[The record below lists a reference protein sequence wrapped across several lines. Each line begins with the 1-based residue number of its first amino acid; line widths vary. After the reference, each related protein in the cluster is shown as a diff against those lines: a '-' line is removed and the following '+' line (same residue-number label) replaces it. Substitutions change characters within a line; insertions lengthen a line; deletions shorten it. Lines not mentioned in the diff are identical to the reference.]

1 MNYNKPISGKLMFNA
16 LRDKDVIVIA
26 INVRIKHCLRG
37 VMEAA
42 KEADAAIIFEIA
54 KSEIGYTAQPPE
66 EYANY
71 VKEIAHKIDF
81 NTPYCIH
88 GDHITIPEN
97 TLGAIKSAEDIIKK
111 EVEAGFT
118 SFAIDASH
126 NFDLNAELTREQL
139 ADNIKITTRIAKLI
153 KKLMAEKGKKREDYG
168 LEVEVGEIGKVDPE
182 TGEQELTT
190 VDEAVTFIK
199 ALNENGV
206 YPDLIATNNGT
217 VHGNIYDE
225 EGNIIP
231 ILGID
236 AVRTREIA
244 SSIAPLGVKIA
255 QHGITGTPLKLM
267 HKLIDAGIV
276 KGNVAT
282 NFQDIAIENMSPELA
297 KRMADWTM
305 KNYAEKVRAKKPK
318 ISDREIIGKNIKYA
332 IKVFKHE
339 IEEIDDEYKQKISDA
354 SKKSATEF
362 IEAFNG
368 KGSGQIV
375 KDYIRNIKK

>member
-1 MNYNKPISGKLMFNA
+1 MNYNNPISGRIIFNA
-16 LRDKDVIVIA
+16 LKNKDVIAMAV
-26 INVRIKHCLRG
+26 NVRIKHCLWG

-42 KEADAAIIFEIA
+42 KEVDAAIIFEIA

-71 VKEIAHKIDF
+71 VKEIAHEIDF

-97 TLGAIKSAEDIIKK
+97 ALEAIKSAEDIIKK

-126 NFDLNAELTREQL
+126 NFNIEAETTREQL
-139 ADNIKITTRIAKLI
+139 TDNIEITTRIAKLI
-153 KKLMAEKGKKREDYG
+153 KRLMAEKGKTREDYG
-168 LEVEVGEIGKVDPE
+168 LEVEVGEIGKIDSE

-206 YPDLIATNNGT
+206 YPDLIAINNGT

-236 AVRTREIA
+236 DARTREIA
-244 SSIAPLGVKIA
+244 NSIAPLGVKIA
-255 QHGITGTPLKLM
+255 QHGITGTPLELI

-282 NFQDIAIENMSPELA
+282 NFQDIAIENMPPELA
-297 KRMADWTM
+297 KRMADWTI
-305 KNYAEKVRAKKPK
+305 KNYAEKVRAKKPG
-318 ISDREIIGKNIKYA
+318 ISEREIIGKNIKYA
-332 IKVFKHE
+332 IKVFKQE

-354 SKKSATEF
+354 SKKSAAEF

>member
-16 LRDKDVIVIA
+16 LRDKDVVA
-26 INVRIKHCLRG
+26 MAVNVRIRHCLRG

-97 TLGAIKSAEDIIKK
+97 TLEAIKSAEDIIKK

-126 NFDLNAELTREQL
+126 NFNIEAETTREQL
-139 ADNIKITTRIAKLI
+139 ADNIEITTRIAKLI
-153 KKLMAEKGKKREDYG
+153 KRLMAEKGKTREDYG
-168 LEVEVGEIGKVDPE
+168 LEVEVGEIGKIDPE

-206 YPDLIATNNGT
+206 YPDLIAINNGT

-231 ILGID
+231 ILGIND
-236 AVRTREIA
+236 ARTREIA
-244 SSIAPLGVKIA
+244 NSIAPFGVKIA
-255 QHGITGTPLKLM
+255 QHGITGTPLEMM

-282 NFQDIAIENMSPELA
+282 NFQNIAIENMPPELA

-305 KNYAEKVRAKKPK
+305 ENYAEKVRAKKPG
-318 ISDREIIGKNIKYA
+318 ISDREIIGTNIKYA

>member
-1 MNYNKPISGKLMFNA
+1 MNYNKAISGKLMFNA
-16 LRDKDVIVIA
+16 LRDKDVIAMAV
-26 INVRIKHCLRG
+26 NVRIRHCLRG

-54 KSEIGYTAQPPE
+54 KSEIGYTAQPPK

-97 TLGAIKSAEDIIKK
+97 TLEAIKSAEDIIKK

-126 NFDLNAELTREQL
+126 NFNIEAETTREQL
-139 ADNIKITTRIAKLI
+139 ADNIDITTRIAKLI
-153 KKLMAEKGKKREDYG
+153 KRLMAEKGKTREDYG
-168 LEVEVGEIGKVDPE
+168 LEVEVGEIGKIDPE

-206 YPDLIATNNGT
+206 YPDLIAVNNGT
-217 VHGNIYDE
+217 VHGNIYDK

-236 AVRTREIA
+236 DARTREIA
-244 SSIAPLGVKIA
+244 NSIAPFGVKIA
-255 QHGITGTPLKLM
+255 QHGITGTPLEMM

-282 NFQDIAIENMSPELA
+282 NFQNIAIENMPPELA
-297 KRMADWTM
+297 KRMQNWTM
-305 KNYAEKVRAKKPK
+305 ENFAEKVRTKKPG

-339 IEEIDDEYKQKISDA
+339 IEEIDNEYKQKISGA
-354 SKKSATEF
+354 SKKSSSEF

-375 KDYIRNIKK
+375 RDYIKNLK

>member
-1 MNYNKPISGKLMFNA
+1 MNYNNPISGRIIFDA
-16 LRDKDVIVIA
+16 LKEKNVIA
-26 INVRIKHCLRG
+26 MAVNVRIKHCLRG

-54 KSEIGYTAQPPE
+54 KSEIGYTDQSPE

-71 VKEIAHKIDF
+71 IKEIADRIDF

-88 GDHITIPEN
+88 ADHITIPEN
-97 TLGAIKSAEDIIKK
+97 TPEAIKSAEDIIRK

-126 NFDLNAELTREQL
+126 NFDLNAESTREQL

-153 KKLMAEKGKKREDYG
+153 EKLMAEKGKKREDYG
-168 LEVEVGEIGKVDPE
+168 LEVEVGEIGKIDPE

-199 ALNENGV
+199 ALNENAV

-255 QHGITGTPLKLM
+255 QHGITGTPLELI

-282 NFQDIAIENMSPELA
+282 NFQNIAIENMQPELA
-297 KRMADWTM
+297 KRMQNWTM
-305 KNYAEKVRAKKPK
+305 KNYADKVRAKKPG
-318 ISDREIIGKNIKYA
+318 ISDIEIIGKNIKYA
-332 IKVFKHE
+332 IKVFKQE
-339 IEEIDDEYKQKISDA
+339 IEEVDNEYKQKISDA

-375 KDYIRNIKK
+375 RDYIKNIKK

>member
-1 MNYNKPISGKLMFNA
+1 MNYNNPISGKIIFNA
-16 LRDKDVIVIA
+16 LEGKNVIA
-26 INVRIKHCLRG
+26 MAVNVRIRHCLRG

-54 KSEIGYTAQPPE
+54 KSEIGYTDQSPE

-71 VKEIAHKIDF
+71 VKEIADRIDF

-88 GDHITIPEN
+88 GDHIAISEN
-97 TLGAIKSAEDIIKK
+97 TPEAIKSAEDIVRK

-139 ADNIKITTRIAKLI
+139 ADNIEITTRIAKLI
-153 KKLMAEKGKKREDYG
+153 EKLMAEKGKTREDYG
-168 LEVEVGEIGKVDPE
+168 LEVEVGEIGKIDPE

-231 ILGID
+231 ILSID

-244 SSIAPLGVKIA
+244 NSIAPLGVQIA
-255 QHGITGTPLKLM
+255 QHGITGTPLELM
-267 HKLIDAGIV
+267 NKLIDAGIV

-282 NFQDIAIENMSPELA
+282 NFQNIAIENMQPELA
-297 KRMADWTM
+297 KKMSDWTIE
-305 KNYAEKVRAKKPK
+305 NFAEKVRAKKPE

-332 IKVFKHE
+332 IKVFKKE
-339 IEEIDDEYKQKISDA
+339 IEEIDNEYKQKIANA
-354 SKKSATEF
+354 SKKSASEF

-375 KDYIRNIKK
+375 RDYIKNLK

>member
-16 LRDKDVIVIA
+16 LRDKDVIAMAV
-26 INVRIKHCLRG
+26 NVRIRHCLHG

-54 KSEIGYTAQPPE
+54 KSETGYTAQSPE

-81 NTPYCIH
+81 N
-88 GDHITIPEN
+88 N
-97 TLGAIKSAEDIIKK
+97 LN
-111 EVEAGFT
+111 VE
-118 SFAIDASH
+118 S
-126 NFDLNAELTREQL
+126 TREQL
-139 ADNIKITTRIAKLI
+139 ADNIEITTRIAKLI
-153 KKLMAEKGKKREDYG
+153 EKLMVEKGKKREDYG
-168 LEVEVGEIGKVDPE
+168 LEVEVGEIGKIDPE

-199 ALNENGV
+199 TLNENGV

-236 AVRTREIA
+236 DARTREIA
-244 SSIAPLGVKIA
+244 NSIAPLGVKIA
-255 QHGITGTPLKLM
+255 QHGITGTPLELI

-282 NFQDIAIENMSPELA
+282 NFQNIAIENMQPELA

-305 KNYAEKVRAKKPK
+305 ENFAEKVRAKKPE

-332 IKVFKHE
+332 IKVFKKE
-339 IEEIDDEYKQKISDA
+339 IEEIDDEYKQKIADA
-354 SKKSATEF
+354 SKKSSSAF

-375 KDYIRNIKK
+375 RDYIRNL

>member
-1 MNYNKPISGKLMFNA
+1 MNYNNPISGRIIFDA
-16 LRDKDVIVIA
+16 LKDKNVIA
-26 INVRIKHCLRG
+26 MAVNVRIKHCLRG

-54 KSEIGYTAQPPE
+54 KSEIGYTDQSPE
-66 EYANY
+66 EYTNY
-71 VKEIAHKIDF
+71 IKEIADRIDF

-88 GDHITIPEN
+88 ADHITIPEN
-97 TLGAIKSAEDIIKK
+97 TPEAIKSAEDIIRK

-126 NFDLNAELTREQL
+126 NFDLNAESTREQL

-153 KKLMAEKGKKREDYG
+153 EKLMVEKGKKREDYG
-168 LEVEVGEIGKVDPE
+168 LEVEVGEIGKIDPE
-182 TGEQELTT
+182 TGKQELTT

-231 ILGID
+231 ILSID

-244 SSIAPLGVKIA
+244 NSIAPLGVKIA
-255 QHGITGTPLKLM
+255 QHGITGTPLELM

-282 NFQDIAIENMSPELA
+282 NFQNIAIENMQPELA
-297 KRMADWTM
+297 KRMQNWTM
-305 KNYAEKVRAKKPK
+305 ENFTEKVRAKKPE

-332 IKVFKHE
+332 IKVFKKE
-339 IEEIDDEYKQKISDA
+339 IEEIDDEYKQKIADA
-354 SKKSATEF
+354 SKKSSSEF

-375 KDYIRNIKK
+375 RDYIKNRK